1 MTQRPP
7 HCHDL
12 VCLGPLPVRMPQ
24 GSREDLPDAEG
35 RPWLGPGQI
44 PRCTGSPAVTEAS
57 SEGHPPRG
65 SLEERAD
72 PWGHACWGLHART
85 PAWRGLGL
93 SSSSVFRRVPSS
105 APLRPAG
112 RQHPPVPAVTPAS
125 PPPEVPGAQLGASV
139 ELSLREKTHP
149 NRCRSEREEAPATS
163 LLEGTVEADHS
174 GIFQQRGSIH
184 PG

>member
-7 HCHDL
+7 RCHDL
-12 VCLGPLPVRMPQ
+12 VCLGPLPARMSQ

-35 RPWLGPGQI
+35 RPWSGPGQI

-85 PAWRGLGL
+85 PACL
-93 SSSSVFRRVPSS
+93 
-105 APLRPAG
+105 PALPAECPVLHCG
-112 RQHPPVPAVTPAS
+112 RQADSIPHVPAVTPAN

-149 NRCRSEREEAPATS
+149 NRRRSEKEEAPGS
-163 LLEGTVEADHS
+163 LSPAPPFLREQWRQIILESFSSEAPSTLGD
-174 GIFQQRGSIH
+174 
-184 PG
+184 